1 MYRTLRT
8 VELKKPLIDDRVSA
22 IQVAH
27 GFNAETR
34 EVAERHNVR
43 LIDVKA
49 PN

>member
-27 GFNAETR
+27 GFN
-34 EVAERHNVR
+34 VAERHNVR